1 MLAGAAIQQKEKTI
15 AAGLGEQLTG
25 LAVEIGVEEHG
36 GLHGVPVVH
45 VVRRRLKIQSEFA
58 SVGIESHDGASIKI
72 VAGAARTGEHRVGIA
87 SAPIE
92 EVERRVVRSSHPGH
106 AATVEDGVAV
116 FRPGFRAGLSRVW
129 SGVPA
134 PLDFSGLG
142 IEGLEEAPYVRDVS
156 GDVTDIRGF
165 LESLD
170 PETGK
175 IQWRW
180 YTSSRAWDR

>member
-45 VVRRRLKIQSEFA
+45 VVRRRLKIPSEFA

-72 VAGAARTGEHRVGIA
+72 VAGAARTGEHRGGIA

-116 FRPGFRAGLSRVW
+116 FRPGFRAGLSGVW

-134 PLDFSGLG
+134 PLDFSGLA
-142 IEGLEEAPYVRDVS
+142 IKGLEEAPYVRAVS
-156 GDVTDIRGF
+156 EDGGDEATTHNPWSHGSVV
-165 LESLD
+165 
-170 PETGK
+170 P
-175 IQWRW
+175 
-180 YTSSRAWDR
+180 